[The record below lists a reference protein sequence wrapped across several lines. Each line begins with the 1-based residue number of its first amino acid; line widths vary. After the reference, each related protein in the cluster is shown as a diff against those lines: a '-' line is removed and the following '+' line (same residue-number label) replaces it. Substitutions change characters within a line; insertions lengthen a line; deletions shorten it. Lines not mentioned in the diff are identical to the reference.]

1 MSMRINTLVTH
12 LRAEDALTLIEFL
25 DQLRELLIQTYGDE
39 IKTLLQDAS
48 SSTPSD
54 GFDDDHTF

>member
-1 MSMRINTLVTH
+1 MTMRINTIVTH

-39 IKTLLQDAS
+39 IKTMLQVAAS
-48 SSTPSD
+48 PTP
-54 GFDDDHTF
+54 GAGVDDDLTF

>member
-1 MSMRINTLVTH
+1 MTMRVNTLVTH

-39 IKTLLQDAS
+39 IKTLLQEAAPP
-48 SSTPSD
+48 TP
-54 GFDDDHTF
+54 GAGVDDDLTF